1 MCICIYIIPK
11 RMRKIRLICLSNMEW
26 DLTAWGPNHTCTA
39 PDVMFQSCSKQ
50 ETTFTTFRSW
60 RCQPRKAAPYTHQV
74 RSPAAAISCAKT
86 LAAMRKQHIF
96 ICAHVYVCIYIY
108 ICVCVKLINV
118 HICWITYMNIMHMF
132 KYMYICIHFELYCG
146 TIWYY
151 FIFILLYYYTT

>member
-1 MCICIYIIPK
+1 MHIYSLFFKKNISHVVCAYVYILSQNVCVK
-11 RMRKIRLICLSNMEW
+11 SVWYVLSNMEW

-60 RCQPRKAAPYTHQV
+60 RCQPCKAAPYTHQV

-108 ICVCVKLINV
+108 IYVCVCETDK
-118 HICWITYMNIMHMF
+118 CTYMLN
-132 KYMYICIHFELYCG
+132 YIYECHAHV
-146 TIWYY
+146 
-151 FIFILLYYYTT
+151 

>member
-50 ETTFTTFRSW
+50 ETTFTHGDANPVKRLLTLIRSEVQ
-60 RCQPRKAAPYTHQV
+60 QPPFPARKHWLPCGNNTSLYAHMYMYVYT
-74 RSPAAAISCAKT
+74 
-86 LAAMRKQHIF
+86 
-96 ICAHVYVCIYIY
+96 Y

-151 FIFILLYYYTT
+151 FIFILLYYYTA